1 MNKVKKTDTNAMK
14 LSKKNIQDRLVS
26 RRQFLV
32 GAGST
37 FLALPPLLSLMPR
50 EAAAQAARKKVRSVV
65 YIGYLGIDR
74 HQLVPITDPAGLV
87 TVPGEHSTRYKTLSS
102 FGGGI
107 SRVVDSSFV
116 SMYPHMNLFK
126 GLSLT
131 GGNYQG
137 HNASVLCGSHS
148 GFRNPIFGKSIDI
161 IMEQSASVYKP
172 GEIIKQKALR
182 IGGSGMSFDRVN
194 GVRINSTNLKGD
206 LAVFN
211 QLFGSFIVTNTGNA
225 TQNNTNSKLI
235 VDRVYSDLKSLEG
248 NRRLSS
254 SDKILLDRYM
264 TGFQEVQQKVQ
275 ANIAGLGP
283 KCTVPSLPI
292 EVNQQGNTYQFPSDT
307 KWGIVSTS
315 VLFDNYIEMIKMA
328 FLCDLTRIVHME
340 NSVWSDLPIST
351 SSAGGLHHECASS
364 DLAADRQAWGIKK
377 MLKLATVLQSTPDPQ
392 GGTLLD
398 NSTVLCTNELG
409 NWTTGH
415 STLCMPAILFGR
427 GGGAFKTGYYVDY
440 SQPRKLSYTEVGRP
454 YKQLLQSIMN
464 GMGVPR
470 TEYMQFGD
478 GNGFGE
484 FKEGID
490 QFGKKMSDAFSI
502 YRNEH
507 NDLLPF
513 ITNG

>member
-1 MNKVKKTDTNAMK
+1 MK
-14 LSKKNIQDRLVS
+14 LSKKNIHDRLVS

-37 FLALPPLLSLMPR
+37 FLALPPLISLMPR
-50 EAAAQAARKKVRSVV
+50 EAAAQAATKKVRSVV
-65 YIGYLGIDR
+65 YTGYLGIDR
-74 HQLVPITDPAGLV
+74 HQIVPITDPAGLV
-87 TVPGEHSTRYKTLSS
+87 TDPGALFTRHKTLSS
-102 FGGGI
+102 FGGGV

-137 HNASVLCGSHS
+137 HNTSVLSGSHS
-148 GFRNPIFGKSIDI
+148 GGREPIFGKSIDI
-161 IMEQSASVYKP
+161 IMEQSTNVYKP
-172 GEIIKQKALR
+172 GEILKQKALR

-211 QLFGSFIVTNTGNA
+211 QLFGSFIIADTGNA
-225 TQNNTNSKLI
+225 AQRNANSQLI
-235 VDRVYSDLKSLEG
+235 IDKVYSDLKSLEG

-254 SDKILLDRYM
+254 SDKILLDRYVS
-264 TGFQEVQQKVQ
+264 GFHEVQQKVQ

-283 KCTVPSLPI
+283 KCSVPSLPI
-292 EVNQQGNTYQFPSDT
+292 EVNQQGNTYQFPADT

-328 FLCDLTRIVHME
+328 FLCDLTRVIHME
-340 NSVWSDLPIST
+340 NSVWSDLPVST
-351 SSAGGLHHECASS
+351 SSAGGLHHECESS
-364 DLAADRQAWGIKK
+364 DIAADRQAWGVKK
-377 MLKLATVLQSTPDPQ
+377 MLKLATVLQATPDPQ

-409 NWTTGH
+409 AWTTAH
-415 STLCMPAILFGR
+415 STLSMPAILFGR
-427 GGGAFKTGYYVDY
+427 GGGMFKTGYYVDY
-440 SQPRKLSYTEVGRP
+440 SQTRKLASYELGRP
-454 YKQLLQSIMN
+454 FKQLLQSIMQS
-464 GMGVPR
+464 MGVPKS
-470 TEYMQFGD
+470 EYMQFGD
-478 GNGFGE
+478 GKGFGE
-484 FKEGID
+484 FDEGIN
-490 QFGKKMSDAFSI
+490 QFGKVMPDAFSI